1 MSAVHLTIVAD
12 RDVEDRMTR
21 VPARAIRVLSV
32 ALCLVSLLSCG
43 DSSTGP
49 TGASPFQ
56 GQWTFAISGDAVG
69 SGTCVIQSNG
79 SVTVNLD
86 FTVGGVVYPQV
97 IAGSVSNAGDLTGT
111 VNLQGSQIGTV
122 SGRFTGNTGSGTWVT
137 TLAGSGTWTATKT
150 GTGTSQRIVKQ
161 EVLSVG
167 GVLSNYWLYSYDA
180 AGFNTE
186 IRAYTAANVLTGT
199 TVLTT
204 VGGYRTL
211 ATSSDTNGVVT
222 GTTAYTYTAGVLSRT
237 NYYSGTGTLTG
248 YSTYAFLS
256 GRKMT
261 TFRFT
266 ATGASS
272 GRTDFT
278 YDAVTGRRTTATTQ
292 DSLGVVTMTSTRT
305 YVGGVWTQSQ
315 LDYPTGGASV
325 VRRFTYQSGVSATDQ
340 DVFFEF

>member
-1 MSAVHLTIVAD
+1 MSGVHLTIVSD
-12 RDVEDRMTR
+12 RDVEDRMIR
-21 VPARAIRVLSV
+21 VAARAIRVLSV

-49 TGASPFQ
+49 TEDSPFQ
-56 GQWTFAISGDAVG
+56 GEWTFAISGDAVG
-69 SGTCVIQSNG
+69 SGACVIQANG
-79 SVTVNLD
+79 SLTVNLD

-97 IAGSVSNAGDLTGT
+97 ITGSVRNTGALTGT
-111 VNLQGSQIGTV
+111 VYLQGSQIGSV
-122 SGRFTGNTGSGTWVT
+122 SGNFTGSTGSGTWVT

-150 GTGTSQRIVKQ
+150 GATVQRIVKQ
-161 EVLSVG
+161 ELLSVA
-167 GVLSNYWLYSYDA
+167 GVLSTYWLYSYDA
-180 AGFNTE
+180 AGLNTE
-186 IRAYTAANVLTGT
+186 IRAYTAANVLTST

-211 ATSSDTNGVVT
+211 ATSRDTNGVVT
-222 GTTAYTYTAGVLSRT
+222 GTTAYSYTTGVLSRT
-237 NYYSGTGTLTG
+237 NYNAGNGTLTG
-248 YSTYAFLS
+248 YSTYAFLN

-266 ATGASS
+266 ATGVSL

-315 LDYPTGGASV
+315 LDYPTGGDSII
-325 VRRFTYQSGVSATDQ
+325 RRFTYETGVSAIDA
-340 DVFFEF
+340 DIFFEF